1 MRKAIGVD
9 LGGTKINVLL
19 VNEKGKIISRDKQPT
34 ESEKGRD
41 YVIRKIKNMINKVL
55 VEANIKI
62 SDMEGIGVGFP
73 GIMDREK
80 KTTLYAPNLGEEW
93 KREVPLGEELENYF
107 KVPVFLENDV
117 NLVAWA
123 EWLVGAGRGT
133 KTMISIAIGTGI
145 GSGIVL
151 NGKLW
156 IGAHGMAGEFGHTT
170 VIPDGPICG
179 CGNKGCIEA
188 IASGSGIERYAKS
201 IIPNNKDSLIWNLVN
216 GDVDKVT
223 VRVIYQAAEKG
234 DKLAIDIFNRAGY
247 YLGIAL
253 ANYVHVIDPEKI
265 VVGGGVANVRDYI
278 GKPMRDEFYKRVL
291 PSLRDKISF
300 AWAELGEDAGGI
312 GAALFVLYR

>member
-19 VNEKGKIISRDKQPT
+19 VNEKGEVISRDKQPT

-41 YVIRKIKNMINKVL
+41 FVIQKIKSMINKVL
-55 VEANIKI
+55 IDANLKI
-62 SDMEGIGVGFP
+62 NDIEGIGVGFP

-93 KREVPLGEELENYF
+93 KREVNLGKELENDF

-133 KTMISIAIGTGI
+133 KTMISVAIGTGI

-201 IIPNNKDSLIWNLVN
+201 ILPDHKDSLIWDLVN
-216 GDVDKVT
+216 GDLDKVT
-223 VRVIYQAAEKG
+223 VRVIYQAAERG
-234 DKLAIDIFNRAGY
+234 DMLAIDIFNRAGY

-253 ANYVHVIDPEKI
+253 ANYVHIIDPEKI

-312 GAALFVLYR
+312 GAALLVLYR